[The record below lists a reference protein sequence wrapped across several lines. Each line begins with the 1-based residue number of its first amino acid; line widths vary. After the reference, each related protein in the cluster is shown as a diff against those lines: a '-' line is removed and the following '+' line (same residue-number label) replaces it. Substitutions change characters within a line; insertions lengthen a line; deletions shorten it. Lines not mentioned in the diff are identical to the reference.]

1 MTLLA
6 PTFYYVAGPAW
17 GDFFAST
24 SGICSA
30 LITLHLVQGLRKAGD
45 EKQPMR

>member
-1 MTLLA
+1 MAVLTPVL
-6 PTFYYVAGPAW
+6 YCVAGPAW

-24 SGICSA
+24 SGICFA

-45 EKQPMR
+45 EKQPMQ